1 MTRAMTR
8 NGLLRTLT
16 AAVIA
21 GLALT
26 ALTGCTPNKVNE
38 GLSWL
43 SGQDGVASA
52 QIVVDRTTLYGSS
65 GVVRGELVED
75 IDDARLDT
83 LVQHAVDFA
92 RDHDSVE
99 LRLGYGGVD
108 FRIDADATDGSRET
122 WAEVSQIDGLTSAL
136 VSTDGIHLRVLRP
149 DTRGALEALEQLPDP
164 FEIEAFRDLE
174 AEQFDQHEDDYG
186 PLQRTAGS
194 MQILRPVD
202 CVPLDEAWGRAMYT
216 SGFDAID
223 AGTLELCGN
232 YDLVY
237 RPETDLTVVALEWAA
252 QQGVDREPVPSL
264 IVRELGEGQHTI
276 SVTPGDATL
285 IPVVAAFE
293 APDAPTV
300 HYTLAEDGSLE
311 LLGFDTVPTVLLG
324 LLEQS
329 PLAARLTSIAL
340 EGDAPTTDG
349 GSIRATGTLAEI
361 APLIADAEALLPL
374 NPAFYNVSI
383 SADAVNIDL
392 YSPPGTDP
400 DMVAVAAALRVSPI
414 WTTRDT
420 YVGYL
425 NGYVLIH
432 DGVATIGDDY
442 TERRPYD
449 VFVEEWNAG

>member
-1 MTRAMTR
+1 MTRARTR
-8 NGLLRTLT
+8 GGLLRTFA

-21 GLALT
+21 GVGIA

-52 QIVVDRTTLYGSS
+52 QIVVDRTSLYGSS
-65 GVVRGELVED
+65 GVVRGELVEG
-75 IDDARLDT
+75 IDDGRLDT
-83 LVQHAVDFA
+83 LVEHAVDFA
-92 RDHDSVE
+92 RDHDAIE

-108 FRIDADATDGSRET
+108 FRIDGDATTESRAT
-122 WAEVSQIDGLTSAL
+122 WAEVSQFDGLTSAL
-136 VSTDGIHLRVLRP
+136 VSTDGIHLRVLRE
-149 DTRGALEALEQLPDP
+149 DGQEVLAALEQLPGA
-164 FEIEAFRDLE
+164 FEVEAFRDLE
-174 AEQFDQHEDDYG
+174 AEQFDQDEDDYG

-194 MQILRPVD
+194 LQFLRGVGCDPS
-202 CVPLDEAWGRAMYT
+202 ETATGRASNTAGY
-216 SGFDAID
+216 DAID
-223 AGTLELCGN
+223 AGTVDLCGN

-237 RPETDLTVVALEWAA
+237 RPETDLTVVALEWAE
-252 QQGVDREPVPSL
+252 QQGVDRDPVPTL
-264 IVRELGEGQHTI
+264 IVRELGDGQHTI
-276 SVTPGDATL
+276 SVTPGDTTL

-311 LLGFDTVPTVLLG
+311 LLGFDTLPTVLLG

-329 PLAARLTSIAL
+329 PLAERLTSIAL

-374 NPAFYNVSI
+374 DSEFYSVEI
-383 SADAVNIDL
+383 SADAVNIEL

-400 DMVAVAAALRVSPI
+400 DMIAAAAALRTSPI

-420 YVGYL
+420 YVAYL
-425 NGYVLIH
+425 NGFVLIH

-442 TERRPYD
+442 TDRGPYD
-449 VFVEEWNAG
+449 AFVDAWNAG